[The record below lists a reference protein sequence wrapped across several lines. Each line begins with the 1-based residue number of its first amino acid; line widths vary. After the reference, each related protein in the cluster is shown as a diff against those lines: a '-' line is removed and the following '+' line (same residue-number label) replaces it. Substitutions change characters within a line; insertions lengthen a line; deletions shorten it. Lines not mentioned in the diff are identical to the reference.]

1 MDKRRQILTLIESE
15 LTNSKLILTLQNI
28 GVESSFYL
36 TDTSQVVFALIGIRK
51 KDRTDELYKRYF
63 DMIKQVQYLDLQIT
77 GETSRLALKIYG
89 FLIANR

>member
-15 LTNSKLILTLQNI
+15 LTNSKLIFTLQNI